1 MPSADS
7 MKYCPLLK
15 RKICR
20 AYCME
25 IGDVRND
32 DMDME
37 HIEDKFDSN
46 QKKFFA
52 PLQPFSGSTP
62 GVVT

>member
-7 MKYCPLLK
+7 LKQCPLLN
-15 RKICR
+15 RKIRR

-32 DMDME
+32 DMDIE
-37 HIEDKFDSN
+37 HIEDKFDIEEAN
-46 QKKFFA
+46 KICEKC
-52 PLQPFSGSTP
+52 GWDKTP
-62 GVVT
+62 ID

>member
-7 MKYCPLLK
+7 MKHCPLLS

-32 DMDME
+32 DMDIE
-37 HIEDKFDSN
+37 HIEDKFDINKANRICEKCGWDKTSID
-46 QKKFFA
+46 
-52 PLQPFSGSTP
+52 
-62 GVVT
+62 

>member
-1 MPSADS
+1 MSSADS
-7 MKYCPLLK
+7 INYCQLLK

-32 DMDME
+32 NMDIE
-37 HIEDKFDSN
+37 HIKEEFDIDKAN
-46 QKKFFA
+46 EIYKKCGWDET
-52 PLQPFSGSTP
+52 SIS
-62 GVVT
+62 

>member
-1 MPSADS
+1 MPSSDN

-32 DMDME
+32 DMDIE
-37 HIEDKFDSN
+37 HIEDEFDIDKAN
-46 QKKFFA
+46 DICKKC
-52 PLQPFSGSTP
+52 GWDETP
-62 GVVT
+62 IE

>member
-7 MKYCPLLK
+7 MKQCPLLN

-32 DMDME
+32 DMDIE
-37 HIEDKFDSN
+37 HIEDSFNIDEANKIFGQCGWD
-46 QKKFFA
+46 KTAIK
-52 PLQPFSGSTP
+52 
-62 GVVT
+62 

>member
-1 MPSADS
+1 MPLADS
-7 MKYCPLLK
+7 MKHCPLLN

-32 DMDME
+32 DMDIE
-37 HIEDKFDSN
+37 HIEDKFDIVKANRICEECGWDKTSID
-46 QKKFFA
+46 
-52 PLQPFSGSTP
+52 
-62 GVVT
+62 